1 MKQHGKQRKKLWIGG
16 LGERGD
22 MMEESR
28 LQQKLFI
35 KRERVRRELIHT
47 KEGETICLNHE
58 QTELV
63 LKWIKELE
71 TQVTELEERMK
82 K

>member
-1 MKQHGKQRKKLWIGG
+1 
-16 LGERGD
+16 

-35 KRERVRRELIHT
+35 QRERIRRELIHT
-47 KEGETICLNHE
+47 KEGQTICLNHE
-58 QTELV
+58 KTEMV

-71 TQVTELEERMK
+71 TQVKELEERMK